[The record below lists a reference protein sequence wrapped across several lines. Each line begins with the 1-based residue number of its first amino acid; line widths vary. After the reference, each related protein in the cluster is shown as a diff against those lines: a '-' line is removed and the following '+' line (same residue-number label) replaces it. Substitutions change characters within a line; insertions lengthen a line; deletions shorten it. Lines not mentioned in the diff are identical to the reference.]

1 MSNLSLTPKQE
12 LFAQSVSSGISQSDS
27 YRLAYDSE
35 NMKDATI
42 ASKASILMTDGNI
55 RARVQELREPV
66 IKKAQLTLESHLNDL
81 QSLRNMA
88 TKEKQYSA
96 AISAEIA
103 RGKVSGLYIEN
114 VNSVVTGTI
123 KQSVEITVIDVNKA

>member
-1 MSNLSLTPKQE
+1 MLTPKQE

-27 YRLAYDSE
+27 YRIAYDYE

-96 AISAEIA
+96 AINAEIA